1 MTHFLDAHIVLGF
14 KNTRITTV
22 ILVGCLAG
30 THVTEKKDNRRG
42 RTHLTASV
50 QKSCQLQA
58 SFNLRVWTTAWAG
71 SGRIHTSHLLS
82 RPSAQTGFS
91 SWVKLLSTCEAT
103 TGEQCGCL
111 SKLATQRNLSDYLP
125 AHRRWYLKPT
135 V

>member
-50 QKSCQLQA
+50 QKAA
-58 SFNLRVWTTAWAG
+58 SFRL
-71 SGRIHTSHLLS
+71 HLI
-82 RPSAQTGFS
+82 
-91 SWVKLLSTCEAT
+91 CEF
-103 TGEQCGCL
+103 GQLPEQVQAEYTPLTYSLGP
-111 SKLATQRNLSDYLP
+111 R
-125 AHRRWYLKPT
+125 LKQVFHPE
-135 V
+135 